1 MGRTRG
7 YGAPVSSTNFSFA
20 IPDVTGA
27 DVQRAEDL
35 LGVKFDTARREVL
48 LCNESVDVQACPGSG
63 KTTLLVAKLAILASK
78 WVEPRRGICVLSH
91 TNVARQ
97 EVERKLSKCAIGQRL
112 LAYPHFV
119 GTIHGFV
126 DEFMALPWLRSKG
139 MEVRTISDEVCGS
152 KCRALL
158 HSDPKYKTAREFLRR
173 NEQQA
178 PNRTIT
184 NLRFEGPELALG
196 SAAGKLPCGSN
207 APSFA
212 DLLGIKTRVA
222 QQGYWRY
229 DDMFA
234 VAEQLAQ
241 SSPIAVELARR
252 RFPVVFLD
260 EMQDTSEMQN
270 RILATVFPAEAC
282 ALRQRFGDTNQ
293 AIYEWGQAEATTDVF
308 PSPERVREI
317 PNSMRFGPTIASLT
331 APLAHHPINAGL
343 AGHGPP
349 PLSAPKTDGVLTNTI
364 FLFEPDHCQ
373 DVLAAFGGLLLDSF
387 SDVDLRSG
395 HFRAIGHTGKAPNIS
410 DNRPRSLCDYWAG
423 YQPDVSRQEPH
434 PATLADFL
442 FLAVQRRH
450 QRGDA
455 AEAVELVAQGLIE
468 LVYRLTPWPPR
479 RRVALHRWIEAR
491 LVGHQELLSTYRKL
505 VWQLCVSGEPPS
517 METWNQCVEEVQGLL
532 APLGGEG
539 WSAEAQD
546 FCKWSDKF
554 AGQEHNGLP
563 SVPAPANIFRYSRDG
578 CSVDI
583 EVGTIHG
590 AKGQT
595 HRATLVLETFFKK
608 HDLTDLIDWLAGH
621 HQGWSSTDGP
631 ERGNRLRCAF
641 TAMTRPTHLLCLAFR
656 REALGPSLD
665 TDPRATMLRERG
677 WYLSVLGP

>member
-1 MGRTRG
+1 M
-7 YGAPVSSTNFSFA
+7 STTGPSFVN
-20 IPDVTGA
+20 PDLTEA
-27 DVQRAEDL
+27 DLQRAEEL
-35 LGVKFDTARREVL
+35 LGVTFDPPRREVL
-48 LCNESVDVQACPGSG
+48 LCNESIDVQACPGSG

-78 WVEPRRGICVLSH
+78 WVEPQRGICVLSH

-126 DEFMALPWLRSKG
+126 DEFLALPWLRSKG
-139 MEVRTISDEVCGS
+139 TQIRTIDDEICGA

-158 HSDPKYKTAREFLRR
+158 YSDPKYKTAREFLRQR
-173 NEQQA
+173 EQHA

-196 SAAGKLPCGSN
+196 SAADRLPCGEN
-207 APSFA
+207 ALSFSH
-212 DLLGIKTRVA
+212 LLEIKERVA
-222 QQGYWRY
+222 EQGYWRY

-234 VAEQLAQ
+234 LAEQLLHCNPKA
-241 SSPIAVELARR
+241 AELIRA

-270 RILATVFPAEAC
+270 RILAMVFPAEAC
-282 ALRQRFGDTNQ
+282 TLRQRFGDTNQ
-293 AIYEWGQAEATTDVF
+293 AIYEWGQAEATTDAF
-308 PSPERVREI
+308 PSPQCVREI
-317 PNSMRFGPTIASLT
+317 PNSMRFGPSIASLA
-331 APLAHHPINAGL
+331 APLAFHPINAGL

-349 PLSAPKTDGVLTNTI
+349 PLDAPKTDEVLTNTI
-364 FLFEPDHCQ
+364 LLFEPDHCQ

-395 HFRAIGHTGKAPNIS
+395 HFRAIGHTGKAPNS
-410 DNRPRSLCDYWAG
+410 ADNRPRSLCDYWAA
-423 YQPDVSRQEPH
+423 YQPDLSRQEPH

-455 AEAVELVAQGLIE
+455 AEAVDLVAKGLIE
-468 LVYRLTPWPPR
+468 LLYRVTPWPPR
-479 RRVALHRWIEAR
+479 RRMALHRWIEAR
-491 LVGHQELLSTYRKL
+491 LLGHQEQLATYRKL

-517 METWNQCVEEVQGLL
+517 KETWNQCVEGVQGLL
-532 APLGGEG
+532 VPLGGEG
-539 WSAEAQD
+539 WSAEARD
-546 FCKWSDKF
+546 FCEWSDKF
-554 AGQEHNGLP
+554 AGQEQSGLP
-563 SVPAPANIFRYSRDG
+563 SVPTPANIFRYVRDSR
-578 CSVDI
+578 SVDI

-608 HDLTDLIDWLAGH
+608 HDLTDLVDWLAGH
-621 HQGWSSTDGP
+621 HQGWSSTDGR
-631 ERGNRLRCAF
+631 ERGSRLRCVF
-641 TAMTRPTHLLCLAFR
+641 TAMTRPTHLLCLALR
-656 REALGPSLD
+656 REALGPNLD
-665 TDPRATMLRERG
+665 TDSRATTLRERG